1 MNMEMTA
8 GCGSRN
14 AIVTENLIS
23 ADAENER
30 MSGQLPPWKI
40 APPPRLGLGF
50 GLGLGLELG
59 LIFLGGNCPRTCCS

>member
-1 MNMEMTA
+1 MFKLVFLLLPMNMEMTA

-40 APPPRLGLGF
+40 APPG
-50 GLGLGLELG
+50 
-59 LIFLGGNCPRTCCS
+59 